1 MSNVSMKADI
11 ADIPDLTEYGNQR
24 YVRAMVGTQFKDEQ
38 SYIDILKADGGESP
52 AHLLSKGNHEPV
64 PAPLPYEYYLD
75 PKYVAIEVEKIWKKS
90 WQVACRGEDIPEVG
104 DRVAYDVG
112 PLSFL
117 VVRSGP
123 NEFKAFYNSC
133 RHRGRRLCGDRKESS
148 DIIQCKFH
156 AWSYDLDGRLKWVP
170 RHEEFPLVTP
180 KKFSLREVQCATWGG
195 NVFINPDPDAPSLEK
210 TLGVLVGHF
219 KDCPLEERYTAIRIR
234 KKVRINWKSGL
245 EAFLEGYHVLTTHPS
260 GMPMFGSTYTTIDCW
275 DDGVAHVSRLVTP
288 AVVVDGWIKGKVEP
302 AIGLR
307 LFCNAYGFRAPPAHR
322 GKTVTDARAFAAE
335 VTAERIK
342 SEAGVDFSHRP
353 VGYLID
359 MCQWFSFPNFF
370 PWWGEGL
377 AWWYNF
383 TPIGNSPDE
392 CLMEIRLTKPLP
404 TDGSRLPAAK
414 AVDIDF
420 DDKGRNHPE
429 TGAVGFIM
437 DEDMEN
443 MEEVHRGM
451 KAAADDIAR
460 PVLSMT
466 QEARIRHFHEVYA
479 KAMGLSLGKK

>member
-1 MSNVSMKADI
+1 MSNASPKT
-11 ADIPDLTEYGNQR
+11 DLTEYGNQN
-24 YVRAMVGTQFKDEQ
+24 YVKAVIGTQFKDQ
-38 SYIDILKADGGESP
+38 QTYRDILTADGGEAP
-52 AHLLSKGNHEPV
+52 AHLLSQGDHKPT

-75 PKYVAIEVEKIWKKS
+75 PKYVPLEVEKIWKKR

-117 VVRSGP
+117 VVRSAP

-133 RHRGRRLCGDRKESS
+133 RHRGRRLCTDTKESS
-148 DIIQCKFH
+148 DIIQCPFH
-156 AWSYDLDGRLKWVP
+156 AWAYDLNGKLKWVP
-170 RHEEFPLVTP
+170 RHEEFPGVTP

-195 NVFINPDPDAPSLEK
+195 NVFINPDPDAPPLEK
-210 TLGVLVGHF
+210 VLGVIVDHF
-219 KDCPLEERYTAIRIR
+219 KDCPQEERYTVIRIR

-288 AVVVDGWIKGKVEP
+288 AVVTDGWIKGKIEP
-302 AIGLR
+302 SIGLR
-307 LFCNAYGFRAPPAHR
+307 LFCNAYGFRAPPDDR
-322 GKTVTDARAFAAE
+322 GHTVADARAFAAE

-342 SEAGVDFSHRP
+342 AESGVDFSERP

-383 TPIGNSPDE
+383 TPLGNSPDE
-392 CLMEIRLTKPLP
+392 CMMEIRLTRPLP
-404 TDGSRLPAAK
+404 ADGSRPPAAK
-414 AVDIDF
+414 PVDIDF
-420 DDKGRNHPE
+420 DDKGGNHPE
-429 TGAVGFIM
+429 TGAVGYIM

-443 MEEVHRGM
+443 MEQVHRGM
-451 KAAADDIAR
+451 KAACDDATWS
-460 PVLSMT
+460 VLSVT
-466 QEARIRHFHEVYA
+466 QEARIRHFHETYA
-479 KAMGLSLGKK
+479 HAMGLNLAQK